1 VSSGGKSGS
10 GGAAAADNTSSPG
23 GLSSGS
29 QTFASNGGSTSPG
42 GNQEGRGD
50 GASDAGGSATSSSG
64 GKTFDSSG
72 GTQVQGGSLGG
83 GGASGGISASGG
95 GSTTGGTAGGGTAG
109 TSSRATGS
117 AGGSTGVGGQQAAC
131 GSLAGTDIWKLPT
144 FQVAAGP
151 YKADWK
157 ALGLSYSTPQWW
169 RDAKLGAWAHWDPQ
183 SMPEHRRFKRHYAFM
198 SDKNHYVACTRLRHQ
213 TIPLPRNEGID
224 HEGRRVAR
232 RRSPRVRW
240 ADLGQG
246 YDLFFSRF
254 PSMRTAETRQN
265 PWSNRRFVTARIGR
279 GAR

>member
-1 VSSGGKSGS
+1 VESPGAEAQQQQTIPPARVVCRRVAKHLLQTVAARAQAATKKVGGTAQAMRVVLRLRRRVARHSIRAEAPRYK
-10 GGAAAADNTSSPG
+10 AAA
-23 GLSSGS
+23 L
-29 QTFASNGGSTSPG
+29 
-42 GNQEGRGD
+42 EE
-50 GASDAGGSATSSSG
+50 
-64 GKTFDSSG
+64 
-72 GTQVQGGSLGG
+72 